1 MKIRDMLVL
10 MVLMVLMG
18 LPLAA
23 QGKTRSGQYDFGF
36 KVNYLSSMD
45 IKGENGSKVNLTDDV
60 GFGFLFGYNYTEHLN
75 FSFEFSYNQP
85 GYTAT
90 VVSDEVISREFTTR
104 NKLDILNSQFNTT
117 YNFTQKDITP
127 FISAG
132 LGWSYMDSN
141 VPTGRYEEFCVWDP
155 WYGYACGGLQD
166 TYDAYNFSY
175 NASAGFRWDI
185 DRTMYATAS
194 YTNVW
199 YDFDH
204 AKTLSTESFQIQIGM
219 KY

>member
-1 MKIRDMLVL
+1 MTIRHMW
-10 MVLMVLMG
+10 VLMVLMG

-23 QGKTRSGQYDFGF
+23 QGQTRSEQYDFGF

-60 GFGFLFGYNYTEHLN
+60 GYGFLFGYNYTEHLN

-104 NKLDILNSQFNTT
+104 DKLDIFTSQFNTT
-117 YNFTQKDITP
+117 YHFTQNVITP

-141 VPTGRYEEFCVWDP
+141 VPTGSYDEFCVWDP
-155 WYGYACGGLQD
+155 WYGYACSGVQE
-166 TYDAYNFSY
+166 TYDAINFSY
-175 NASAGFRWDI
+175 SASAGFRWDI
-185 DRTMYATAS
+185 DRKTYASAS

-199 YDFDH
+199 YNFDH
-204 AKTLSTESFQIQIGM
+204 AKTLSSESFQIQIGV

>member
-1 MKIRDMLVL
+1 MEIRNFVML
-10 MVLMVLMG
+10 MVFMG
-18 LPLAA
+18 LPLVA
-23 QGKTRSGQYDFGF
+23 QGGTRSGQYDFGF
-36 KVNYLSSMD
+36 KLNYLSSMD
-45 IKGENGSKVNLTDDV
+45 IKGKNGSKVNLTDDV
-60 GFGFLFGYNYTEHLN
+60 GFGFVFGHNLNEHLN
-75 FSFEFSYNQP
+75 LSYEFSYNQQ

-90 VVSDEVISREFTTR
+90 VVSDEISSREFTTR
-104 NKLDILNSQFNTT
+104 NKLDIFSSQFNAT
-117 YNFTQKDITP
+117 YSFSKEAITP

-155 WYGYACGGLQD
+155 WFGYVCGGVQD
-166 TYDAYNFSY
+166 TYDANNFSY

-185 DRTMYATAS
+185 DRSMYATAS
-194 YTNVW
+194 YTNIW

-204 AKTLSTESFQIQIGM
+204 AKTESTESFQIQIGM